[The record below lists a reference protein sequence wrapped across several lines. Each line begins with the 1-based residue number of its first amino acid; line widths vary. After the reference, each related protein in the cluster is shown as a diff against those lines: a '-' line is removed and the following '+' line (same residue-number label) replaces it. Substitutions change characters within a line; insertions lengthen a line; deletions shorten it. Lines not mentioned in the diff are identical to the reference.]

1 MGSLLS
7 VIAVTVT
14 ANAPGALEDAAVKV
28 RTERPPMMAVD
39 GENDA
44 VTPLGRPLTLRA
56 TAVPRRSAVAW
67 NETVILVRYPART
80 ATEDGLSCTV

>member
-14 ANAPGALEDAAVKV
+14 ANAPAALEGAAVKV
-28 RTERPPMMAVD
+28 RTERPPMTAVG

-44 VTPLGRPLTLRA
+44 AMPLGRPLTLRA
-56 TAVPRRSAVAW
+56 TGVP
-67 NETVILVRYPART
+67 
-80 ATEDGLSCTV
+80 